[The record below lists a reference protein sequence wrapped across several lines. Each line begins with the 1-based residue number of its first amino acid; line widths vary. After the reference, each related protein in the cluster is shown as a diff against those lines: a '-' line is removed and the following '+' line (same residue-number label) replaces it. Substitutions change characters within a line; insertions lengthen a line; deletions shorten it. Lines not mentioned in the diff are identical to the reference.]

1 MLYEKELNV
10 VLQEIITRWG
20 IPGLGIGIIEDDE
33 IIYAKGFGVQ
43 NLDTGVPVTPDSI
56 FCVASIAK
64 CFVASAVVQLAEQ
77 GKIHLDAPIVQYL
90 PYFKLDDERCRQIT
104 IRQMLSHTSGMPDM
118 DESEYDELVSHPEY
132 DEGASER
139 FVRGLSSRKLAAAP
153 GERFLYSNIAYNV
166 LGDLIAKISG
176 QSFEAYMKEHILLPA
191 GMPNSTF
198 LLEEVALDRLAV
210 PHLRTPEMIV
220 NPIYPYHRA
229 DAPASF
235 LHTTIVDM
243 CHWGTTCLN
252 RGIYKGQ
259 RILTPASYEMMWTP
273 VAKRGVPPLREEMGL
288 GWNLGHFDGVRTV
301 GHGGAGFGWTCFLV
315 LLPEKNRA
323 AIILCNEE
331 SSAHDR
337 AVRAVI
343 RTMLEREPQAGSVS
357 WMVPISQALEE
368 GGIRLAYARY
378 TELKDSPDQEY
389 FFDAYE
395 LEYLMYQLRS
405 AKKIGL
411 AIKVLELN
419 VHAFPGHMD
428 SYIYL
433 AKLYLQQGK
442 HAQAEETLMKAL
454 SIKPDCA
461 AAAELLQK
469 ARMAQAQF
477 P

>member
-1 MLYEKELNV
+1 MLYDKELDAV
-10 VLQEIITRWG
+10 VQEIIARWE
-20 IPGLGIGIIEDDE
+20 IPGLGIGIVEGNE

-43 NLDTGVPVTPDSI
+43 SLDSGAPVTLDSI

-64 CFVASAVVQLAEQ
+64 CFVATAVVQLAEQ
-77 GKIHLDAPIVQYL
+77 GKISLDEPLVQYL
-90 PYFKLDDERCRQIT
+90 PYFKLDDDRCLQIT
-104 IRQMLSHTSGMPDM
+104 IRQMLSHTSGMPDL

-132 DEGASER
+132 DEGAPER

-166 LGDLIAKISG
+166 LGNLIAKISG

-198 LLEEVALDRLAV
+198 LLDEVVQDRLAL

-220 NPIYPYHRA
+220 NPVYPYHRA

-235 LHTTIVDM
+235 LHTTVVDM
-243 CHWGTTCLN
+243 CHWAITCLN

-259 RILTPASYEMMWTP
+259 RILAPASYAMMWTP
-273 VAKRGVPPLREEMGL
+273 AAKRGVPPLREEMGL
-288 GWNLGHFDGVRTV
+288 GWSLGHFDGVRTV
-301 GHGGAGFGWTCFLV
+301 GHGGGGFGWTCFLV

-331 SSAHDR
+331 SSAYDR

-343 RTMLEREPQAGSVS
+343 RTMLEQEPQAGSVS
-357 WMVPISQALEE
+357 WMVPISQALKD
-368 GGIRLAYARY
+368 GGVRAAYARY
-378 TELKDSPDQEY
+378 VELKSSPTQEY
-389 FFDAYE
+389 FFDEDE
-395 LEYLMYQLRS
+395 LVNLMYQLRS
-405 AKKIGL
+405 AKKIDL

-419 VHAFPGHMD
+419 VHAFPGYMD

-442 HAQAEETLMKAL
+442 HAQTEGTLLKAL

-461 AAAELLQK
+461 AVADLLLK
-469 ARMAQAQF
+469 VRMDQA
-477 P
+477 

>member
-1 MLYEKELNV
+1 MLYEKELNA

-20 IPGLGIGIIEDDE
+20 MPGLGIGIVEGNE
-33 IIYAKGFGVQ
+33 IIYARGFGVQ
-43 NLDTGVPVTPDSI
+43 SLDSGAPVTLDSI

-64 CFVASAVVQLAEQ
+64 CFVASAVMQLAEQ
-77 GKIHLDAPIVQYL
+77 EKINLDAPIIQYL
-90 PYFKLDDERCRQIT
+90 PYFKLDDERCQQIT

-132 DEGASER
+132 DEGALER
-139 FVRGLSSRKLAAAP
+139 FVRGQSIRKLAAAP

-176 QSFEAYMKEHILLPA
+176 QTFEAYMKEHILLPA
-191 GMPNSTF
+191 GMPSSTF
-198 LLEEVALDRLAV
+198 LLEEVAQDRLAV

-220 NPIYPYHRA
+220 NPVYPYHRA

-235 LHTTIVDM
+235 LHTTVVDM

-252 RGIYKGQ
+252 RGIYAGQ

-273 VAKRGVPPLREEMGL
+273 VAKRGYPPLREEMGL
-288 GWNLGHFDGVRTV
+288 GWSLGHFDGVRTV
-301 GHGGAGFGWTCFLV
+301 GHGGGGFGWTCFLV

-337 AVRAVI
+337 AVLAVI
-343 RTMLEREPQAGSVS
+343 RTMLKQEPQVDTIS
-357 WMVPISQALEE
+357 WMVPISQALKV
-368 GGIRLAYARY
+368 GGIRAAYARY
-378 TELKDSPDQEY
+378 VELKSSPTQEY
-389 FFDAYE
+389 FFDEDE
-395 LEYLMYQLRS
+395 LVNLMYQLRS
-405 AKKIGL
+405 VKKIGL
-411 AIKVLELN
+411 AIKVLGLN

-433 AKLYLQQGK
+433 AKLHLQQGK
-442 HAQAEETLMKAL
+442 HAQAEWTLMKAL

-461 AAAELLQK
+461 AATELLQK
-469 ARMAQAQF
+469 VRMAQA
-477 P
+477 